1 MNCVDSNQEA
11 AAERAESKAQLKEF
25 YHLYIFYKSNA
36 EDYEE
41 KEEFFH
47 LGTLIEFV
55 KFRLFTGIDLCCFNV
70 GYVTYQ
76 MMGVSP
82 KVWIK
87 KLDETKKILAETCL
101 LLNQLADEVD
111 FQFKDLGD
119 AIDVDNQFLRMNVG
133 EETYKL
139 IPNITARYHGNV
151 QDFTFDYFF
160 KDFKHSP
167 ENMVPL
173 DYMMQV
179 TGLLCQTES
188 IIRYGETVNRP
199 KLYKSYELY
208 SSRMRAAAD
217 LLAHMPEMMTAYIT
231 YLEKNHE

>member
-1 MNCVDSNQEA
+1 MNRIDSIPEA
-11 AAERAESKAQLKEF
+11 DANKAQNKTKLKEF
-25 YHLYIFYKSNA
+25 YNLYCFYKSNA
-36 EDYEE
+36 EQYRE
-41 KEEFFH
+41 KDEFFH
-47 LGTLIEFV
+47 LSTLNEFV
-55 KFRLFTGIDLCCFNV
+55 KFRLHSGIDLCCFNV

-82 KVWIK
+82 KAGVNK
-87 KLDETKKILAETCL
+87 FEESQKILAETCL

-133 EETYKL
+133 KETYKL

-151 QDFTFDYFF
+151 QDLTFDYFF

-179 TGLLCQTES
+179 TGLLCQTEC
-188 IIRYGETVNRP
+188 IIRYCETVNRP
-199 KLYKSYELY
+199 KLYKSYQLY
-208 SSRMRAAAD
+208 SYRMRAAAD
-217 LLAHMPEMMTAYIT
+217 LLAYMPEMINLYKA